1 MAVSTGPC
9 ARSAAASSTA
19 LSVTAGRACQTPRL
33 SPHDILPFT
42 RYDTAQRLWVV
53 DILRHTTQRRQGKTT
68 RAKVLAVSVVA
79 IALLASGCAG
89 EKNIVE
95 QKTGTAGSGSAS
107 PSAAGPT
114 KAAGSLV
121 SSGFGQKDEY
131 VWVTSL
137 VHNDSDKVGQTVTV
151 QFNAKDAAG
160 ALVKSTSQVENFSR
174 VGQDLAVGTQI
185 NAPKDVKIATVEA
198 TLLIEDHGAFSSEPF
213 PEMKTTPVTV
223 VADPYGGSTANF
235 ELSNPTDQPVKSPRL
250 GIICYDAAN
259 TIIGGGM
266 DFPNLVPPS
275 GKVAVEAHILTTGT
289 PASCKAFAGGPM

>member
-1 MAVSTGPC
+1 M
-9 ARSAAASSTA
+9 
-19 LSVTAGRACQTPRL
+19 
-33 SPHDILPFT
+33 
-42 RYDTAQRLWVV
+42 
-53 DILRHTTQRRQGKTT
+53 

-95 QKTGTAGSGSAS
+95 QKTGKAGSGSAS
-107 PSAAGPT
+107 PSEAGPV
-114 KAAGSLV
+114 KASGSLV

-137 VHNDSDKVGQTVTV
+137 VHNDSDKVGQTVTL

-160 ALVKSTSQVENFSR
+160 ALVKSASQVENFSR

-185 NAPKDVKIATVEA
+185 SVPKDVKIATVEA

-223 VADPYGGSTANF
+223 VADPYGGATANF

-289 PASCKAFAGGPM
+289 PASCKAFAGGPMS